1 MPSTFFGLSIG
12 NSGLY
17 ASQAG
22 LNTTAH
28 NIANVETEGFSRQ
41 VAKQQAGTALRV
53 HSSYGMVGTG
63 VDIMGVSQI
72 RDEYYDLK
80 FMKNNTMYGAYSTKE
95 YYLTSI
101 ENYFNEVSLEGFLT
115 NFDNMYNSLQELSK
129 QPEDLTVRTQVT
141 NMAQSTC
148 DYVNSLATSL
158 SRLQE
163 ECNFEIKNQIER
175 VNSLAQQIAIVTKQ
189 INTIEVGGSTAN
201 DLRDQ
206 RALMVEEL
214 SGFASVS
221 VSERV
226 VGDNVGVTSYT
237 VKLDGQT
244 LVDTYQANQL
254 KVVPRESKVNQLDSN
269 GLYEVCWENGQPVN
283 LNSPTMDGTL
293 KALLQ
298 VRDGNNKEGFEGKV
312 TATAGDTSITITSTN
327 KNNVEDLNIA
337 TNGVLT
343 VGNREYR
350 YNGFAVTKDEDTGE
364 FIYEFSLE
372 DEVKVDV
379 TDERVN
385 VGKQVEYKGIP
396 HYMAQLNKF
405 SRTYAKAFN
414 DVHKSGQDL
423 NGEQGLDFFNG
434 VNPVSGENYI
444 FDNSPA
450 DEAHGYLFTSKTGAY
465 AEDYVDEPNFASYY
479 LLTADTFGVTKAV
492 AEDPKKI
499 ASASTITDGV
509 ANADNID
516 KLLALKDDVTM
527 FGQGKPAQFFQT
539 LVAEIGID
547 AKQAGNFA
555 ANQKDILSAVQNQR
569 LSISGV
575 DQEEE
580 AMSLVRYQNA
590 YNLSAKVISVMD
602 QLYDKLINYMGA

>member
-28 NIANVETEGFSRQ
+28 NIANIETEGFSRQ

-53 HSSYGMVGTG
+53 NSSYGMVGTG
-63 VDIMGVSQI
+63 VDIKGVSQI

-80 FMKNNTMYGAYSTKE
+80 FMKNNTMYGAYTTKE

-101 ENYFNEVSLEGFLT
+101 ENYFNEVKLEGFLT

-148 DYVNSLATSL
+148 DYVNSLSTSL
-158 SRLQE
+158 GRLQE
-163 ECNFEIKNQIER
+163 ECNFEIKNQVER
-175 VNSLAQQIAIVTKQ
+175 VNSLAQQVAIVTKQ
-189 INTIEVGGSTAN
+189 INTIEVNGGTAN

-214 SGFASVS
+214 SGFATVS
-221 VSERV
+221 VSERI
-226 VGDNVGVTSYT
+226 VGDDVGVTSYT

-244 LVDTYQANQL
+244 LVDTYEASQL
-254 KVVPRESKVNQLDSN
+254 KVVPRDTKVNQLDAN
-269 GLYEVCWENGQPVN
+269 GLFNVCWSNGQPVD
-283 LNSPTMDGTL
+283 LNSPTMGGTL

-298 VRDGNNKEGFEGKV
+298 VRDGNNKEGYQGKV
-312 TATAGDTSITITSTN
+312 TASAGDTTITVTSTN

-337 TNGVLT
+337 TNGIIT
-343 VGNREYR
+343 IGNREYH
-350 YNGFAVTKDEDTGE
+350 YNGFAVTKDDTTGE
-364 FIYEFSLE
+364 FIYEFSL
-372 DEVKVDV
+372 DEEIKVDV
-379 TDERVN
+379 NEETAHI
-385 VGKQVEYKGIP
+385 GKQIDYKGIP
-396 HYMAQLNKF
+396 YYMAQLNKF
-405 SRTYAKAFN
+405 ARTYGKAFN

-434 VNPVSGENYI
+434 VDVVTGKNFI
-444 FDNSPA
+444 FDKSPS
-450 DEAHGYLFTSKTGAY
+450 DEGNGYLFTSKTGAY
-465 AEDYVDEPNFASYY
+465 AGDYVDEPNFASYY
-479 LLTADTFGVTKAV
+479 FLTADTFEVTKAV
-492 AEDPKKI
+492 YTDPKKLAA
-499 ASASTITDGV
+499 ASSIENGV
-509 ANADNID
+509 ANADIIE
-516 KLLALKDDVTM
+516 KLLALKDDVRM

-555 ANQKDILSAVQNQR
+555 ENQKNILSAVQNQR

-580 AMSLVRYQNA
+580 AMGLVRYQKA

-602 QLYDKLINYMGA
+602 QIYDRLINYMGA

>member
-12 NSGLY
+12 KSGLY

-22 LNTTAH
+22 LSTTAH

-41 VAKQQAGTALRV
+41 VAKQQAGTAIRV

-63 VDIMGVSQI
+63 VDITGVSRI

-80 FMKNNTMYGAYSTKE
+80 FMKNNTMYGSYSTKE
-95 YYLTSI
+95 FYLTSI
-101 ENYFNEVSLEGFLT
+101 ENYFNEVRLEGFLT

-148 DYVNSLATSL
+148 DYVNSLADSL

-163 ECNFEIKNQIER
+163 ENNFEIKNQIER

-214 SGFASVS
+214 SGFTTVS

-226 VGDNVGVTSYT
+226 VGEDVGVTSYI

-244 LVDTYQANQL
+244 LVDTYEANQL
-254 KVVPRESKVNQLDSN
+254 KVVPRESKVNQLDAN
-269 GLYEVCWENGQPVN
+269 GLYEVCWANGQPVN

-298 VRDGNNKEGFEGKV
+298 VRDGNNKEGFEGMV
-312 TATAGDTSITITSTN
+312 TAATGDTIITITSTN
-327 KNNVEDLNIA
+327 KNNAEDLNIPA
-337 TNGVLT
+337 QGVLT
-343 VGNREYR
+343 IGNREYR
-350 YNGFAVTKDEDTGE
+350 YSGFAVTEDVVTGE
-364 FIYEFSLE
+364 YSYEFSLE
-372 DEVKVDV
+372 DEIKVDV

-385 VGKQVEYKGIP
+385 AGKQIEYKGIP

-414 DVHKSGQDL
+414 DIHKSGQDL

-444 FDNSPA
+444 FEISPT
-450 DEAHGYLFTSKTGAY
+450 DEGYGYLFTSKSGEY
-465 AEDYVDEPNFASYY
+465 ADDYVDEPEFASYY
-479 LLTADTFGVTKAV
+479 FLTADTFSVTKAV
-492 AEDPKKI
+492 AGDAKKI
-499 ASASTITDGV
+499 ATASEVVDGI
-509 ANADNID
+509 ANGDNID

-527 FGQGKPAQFFQT
+527 FGQGKPAQFFQM
-539 LVAEIGID
+539 LVAEVGID
-547 AKQAGNFA
+547 TRQAGNFA
-555 ANQKDILSAVQNQR
+555 ANQKDILSAIQNQR

-602 QLYDKLINYMGA
+602 QIYDKLINYMGA